1 MAAGKKGK
9 RREKESGN
17 RKLFK
22 GRLEIARSGVGFVV
36 VDGLDQDI
44 FIQRG
49 HMENALSGDEVRVEV
64 KGYHDSRSKRPEGT
78 IVEVLKRKQT
88 EFSGKIELHPHFA
101 FLIPDSS
108 QMPVDI
114 YIPLHLLAG
123 AAQHDHVVARIIE
136 WTPKTKNPVGEV
148 ISILTHE
155 SKNEIAM
162 QSIIMESG
170 FPLAF
175 PDDVIEESERMPM
188 QVEDV
193 SKQDLKHRK
202 DMRQVL
208 TMTIDPA
215 DAKDFDDAISFQSVG
230 GGWYE
235 VGVHIADVAH
245 YVARDSALDKEAYA
259 RATSVYLPDRVLPML
274 PERLSNNLCSL
285 RPGET
290 KFTFSAIFRI
300 NKKGV
305 IKDTWLGKTVTKSD
319 RRFTYEEAQQVIE
332 SGSGDYA
339 KEILVLNEMA
349 VSLRS
354 ERFKAGA
361 INFSSSEV
369 RFELDADGKPIGI
382 VVKESKAAHQLIEEF
397 MLLANRAVAN
407 YVSGVTV
414 KEQPLPFPYRVH
426 DVPNEDKLKVFTVF
440 AARFGVR
447 FDLSS
452 PQAIAKSFNQMLETV
467 SGKPEQHVLE
477 QLGIRTM
484 SKAIYTTDNIGHY
497 GLGFQNYCHFTSPI
511 RRYPDILVHR
521 ILLECLEGNPKPYKQ
536 LEAMCRHCSDQERK
550 AMEAERAAN
559 KYKQVELMAAFVGN
573 DFEAVISG
581 VSAYGFWVE
590 TIEYKCEGMVSAT
603 DLSEVDNF
611 VYHEHDYALIGVHTG
626 LKFGMGDK
634 VLVKLVAANLDKRQL
649 DFSLV
654 EYKGVKQERSK
665 KRPGGAGKPQAKKG
679 SKKWK

>member
-1 MAAGKKGK
+1 M
-9 RREKESGN
+9 
-17 RKLFK
+17 
-22 GRLEIARSGVGFVV
+22 
-36 VDGLDQDI
+36 
-44 FIQRG
+44 
-49 HMENALSGDEVRVEV
+49 
-64 KGYHDSRSKRPEGT
+64 
-78 IVEVLKRKQT
+78 
-88 EFSGKIELHPHFA
+88 
-101 FLIPDSS
+101 
-108 QMPVDI
+108 
-114 YIPLHLLAG
+114 
-123 AAQHDHVVARIIE
+123 
-136 WTPKTKNPVGEV
+136 
-148 ISILTHE
+148 
-155 SKNEIAM
+155 
-162 QSIIMESG
+162 
-170 FPLAF
+170 
-175 PDDVIEESERMPM
+175 
-188 QVEDV
+188 
-193 SKQDLKHRK
+193 
-202 DMRQVL
+202 
-208 TMTIDPA
+208 
-215 DAKDFDDAISFQSVG
+215 
-230 GGWYE
+230 
-235 VGVHIADVAH
+235 GVHIADVAH